1 MKNHLK
7 YYLCRVRDIVR
18 TMCSYDRPQFVV
30 NVVLCSLLSLTSLG
44 VVKTAFYKV
53 SASHANKHNTMIK
66 TLSYNARPDELINAV
81 VPFKS
86 EPAVDSSASV
96 NDAVSQDYI
105 KENKA
110 KPLGSIQTM
119 YTIKD
124 NVPLYDKTTTD
135 LSISSIIKTLPI
147 ASEVSIRETTNPNWV
162 DVEYDGYS
170 LYTPKDVL
178 STTKPVV
185 EIPTVETM
193 ENANNH
199 IPATFT
205 DKSVYGDTR
214 KSYMDYTCI
223 TDSTSPQYKL
233 QRLYGVTNNFGIR
246 TVNNRLCIALGS
258 FYTHNVGQYV
268 DLILTDNTVVHC
280 IIGDQKKNIDT
291 HNNHSMGNDGG
302 VAEFVVQTSALSS
315 TVRRMGDISYASDLF
330 KQPVKTIRVI
340 DYAVNI

>member
-1 MKNHLK
+1 MKNQIK
-7 YYLCRVRDIVR
+7 YFKCRMGDIIR
-18 TMCSYDRPQFVV
+18 TMLSYDRSQFVL
-30 NVVLCSLLSLTSLG
+30 NVILCSLLSLTSLG
-44 VVKTAFYKV
+44 VVKKTFYKV
-53 SASHANKHNTMIK
+53 SASHNKHSVIK
-66 TLSYNARPDELINAV
+66 TLAYNSHPDELIDAAV
-81 VPFKS
+81 TFTDA
-86 EPAVDSSASV
+86 PAVDKSNSV
-96 NDAVSQDYI
+96 EDETSQEYL

-124 NVPLYDKTTTD
+124 NVPLYDRTSTD
-135 LSISSIIKTLPI
+135 LAISNIVKTLPI
-147 ASEVSIRETTNPNWV
+147 ASEISIRETTNPYWV

-170 LYTPKDVL
+170 LYTLKDAL

-205 DKSVYGDTR
+205 DKGVYGDIR
-214 KSYMDYTCI
+214 KSYMDYKCI

-233 QRLYGVTNNFGIR
+233 QRLYGATNNFGIR

-268 DLILTDNTVVHC
+268 DLILADDTVLHC

-291 HNNHSMGNDGG
+291 HNNNSIGNDGG
-302 VAEFVVQTSALSS
+302 VAEFVVQTSALSPE
-315 TVRRMGDISYASDLF
+315 VRRMGDISYASESF
-330 KQPVKTIRVI
+330 KQPVKMIRVI
-340 DYAVNI
+340 DYSVSL